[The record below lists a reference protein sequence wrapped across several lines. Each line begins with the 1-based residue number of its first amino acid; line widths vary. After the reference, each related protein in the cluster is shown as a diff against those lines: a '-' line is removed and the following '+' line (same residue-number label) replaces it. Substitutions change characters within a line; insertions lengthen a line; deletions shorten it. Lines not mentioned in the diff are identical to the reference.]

1 MGHVALKYWWMLG
14 FILFTGSCATLKP
27 LDPMLQQMVAQK
39 LMIDIR
45 YFCVE
50 HTDDKQCITPVKKL
64 PEELSQLI
72 ADTGIGGV
80 ILFAE
85 NLQNIPQMVSLNKEL
100 QSAASSKG
108 HPALMIA
115 VDQEG
120 GRVMR
125 LPKHLGTGF
134 SGNMAIGATADK
146 HGTFFATQSG
156 TIIGKEL
163 AALGINVNFAPTVDV
178 NVNPENPVIN
188 VRSYGESAQQVAELG
203 LAQANAMQAQGVIA
217 TLKHFP
223 GHGDTSVDSHT
234 GLPWV
239 EHDIDTITD
248 VDLKP
253 FQHAIDNGD
262 PSMIMTA
269 HIQYPQLDNTEFAAK
284 DGSSTILPATMSRK
298 ILTEHLRQKMGFK
311 GVIVTDA
318 LNMAG
323 IAHYYDQTEAVIQ
336 TFAAGADIALMPMPI
351 RSPKDFKKLKRL
363 IRDVAYSIQS
373 GRLNQQEMAQ
383 SVERIQQLRSKFKI
397 HELVPD
403 DVNKASAL
411 AKTILGNDEHRD
423 IEQKLAD
430 AAVVNIKNAGLF
442 PLSDKIR
449 NIHMN
454 MPDKAKCMA
463 LTLALKSRRNDL
475 SITCTSMVNATNS
488 NINLK
493 NDVYNADLVISADI
507 SPRQSLAELGGMD
520 DITSWQQRPSFEN
533 QSEMLLSLTQ
543 QAKALGKKTLFVSL
557 RAPYNVSE
565 YAPFADAILATFAY
579 NLRANSYI
587 DDYGRL
593 ITEYSGSSFNA
604 IADILTGKLIPT
616 GTLPVTIH

>member
-1 MGHVALKYWWMLG
+1 MWHLSRKYWWILG
-14 FILFTGSCATLKP
+14 FILFTVSCATKKP
-27 LDPMLQQMVAQK
+27 LDPKLPSLVAQK

-45 YFCVE
+45 YFCE
-50 HTDDKQCITPVKKL
+50 ELDDGERCTKPVTKL
-64 PEELSQLI
+64 PEALSKLI
-72 ADTGIGGV
+72 ADTGVGGV

-85 NLQNIPQMVSLNKEL
+85 NLQDIPQMVLLNKDL
-100 QSAASSKG
+100 QNAASSKG
-108 HPALMIA
+108 HPDLLIA

-146 HGTFFATQSG
+146 YGTFFATQSG
-156 TIIGKEL
+156 AIIGKEL

-203 LAQANAMQAQGVIA
+203 LAQANAMQAQGVMVA
-217 TLKHFP
+217 LKHFP

-234 GLPWV
+234 GLPRV
-239 EHDIDTITD
+239 DHDIDTITN

-253 FQHAIDNGD
+253 FQHAIDKGD
-262 PSMIMTA
+262 PAMIMTA
-269 HIQYPQLDNTEFAAK
+269 HIQYPQLDNTEFASK

-323 IAHYYDQTEAVIQ
+323 IALYYDQTEAVIQ
-336 TFAAGADIALMPMPI
+336 TFDAGADIALMPMPI
-351 RSPKDFKKLKRL
+351 RSSKDFKKLKRL
-363 IRDVAYSIQS
+363 IRNVAYAIQS
-373 GRLNQQEMAQ
+373 GRLNQQEVVQ
-383 SVERIQQLRSKFKI
+383 SVNRIQQLRSDFKI
-397 HELVPD
+397 QNLIPD
-403 DVNKASAL
+403 DVNMASDIA
-411 AKTILGNDEHRD
+411 TMILGNNEHRD

-430 AAVVNIKNAGLF
+430 AAVVNIKNEGVF
-442 PLSDKIR
+442 PLSKNIK

-454 MPDKAKCMA
+454 MPDNTKCMA
-463 LTLALKSRRNDL
+463 LTFALKSRRTDL
-475 SITCTSMVNATNS
+475 SISCTSMVSATNRS
-488 NINLK
+488 LMNDINK
-493 NDVYNADLVISADI
+493 ADLVISADI
-507 SPRQSLAELGGMD
+507 SPRQSMAELGGMD
-520 DITSWQQRPSFEN
+520 DIKRWQQRPSSEN
-533 QSEMLLSLTQ
+533 QTERLLALTQ

-565 YAPFADAILATFAY
+565 YAPFADAIIATFAY
-579 NLRANSYI
+579 NLHANSYI
-587 DDYGRL
+587 DDYGRR
-593 ITEYSGSSFNA
+593 ITEYGGSSFNA
-604 IADILTGKLIPT
+604 IADILTGKLTPT
-616 GTLPVTIH
+616 GKLPVTIH

>member
-1 MGHVALKYWWMLG
+1 MLG
-14 FILFTGSCATLKP
+14 LILFTVSCATVKP
-27 LDPMLQQMVAQK
+27 LDPKLHYQVAQK

-45 YFCVE
+45 YFCDE
-50 HTDDKQCITPVKKL
+50 LAEGKRCTTPVTKL
-64 PEELSQLI
+64 PEELANLI
-72 ADTGIGGV
+72 ADTGVGGV

-85 NLQNIPQMVSLNKEL
+85 NLHDIPQMVRLNKDL
-100 QSAASSKG
+100 QSAARSKG
-108 HPALMIA
+108 HPALLIA

-134 SGNMAIGATADK
+134 SGNMAIGATAEK
-146 HGTFFATQSG
+146 HGTYFATQSG
-156 TIIGKEL
+156 AIIGKEL

-178 NVNPENPVIN
+178 NINPENPVIN
-188 VRSYGESAQQVAELG
+188 VRSFGESPQQVAELG
-203 LAQANAMQAQGVIA
+203 LAQANAMQAQGVIVA
-217 TLKHFP
+217 LKHFP
-223 GHGDTSVDSHT
+223 GHGDTNVDSHT
-234 GLPWV
+234 GLPRV
-239 EHDIDTITD
+239 DHDLETISE

-253 FQHAIDNGD
+253 FQHAIDHGNPG
-262 PSMIMTA
+262 MIMTA
-269 HIQYPQLDNTEFAAK
+269 HIQYPQLDDTEFEAK

-298 ILTEHLRQKMGFK
+298 ILTEHLRQRMKFN

-383 SVERIQQLRSKFKI
+383 SVTRIQELRNNFKI
-397 HELVPD
+397 QNLIPT
-403 DVNKASAL
+403 DVNNASDQA
-411 AKTILGNDEHRD
+411 AIILGNDEHRA

-430 AAVVNIKNAGLF
+430 AAVVSIKNGGVF
-442 PLSDKIR
+442 PLSQEIK

-454 MPDKAKCMA
+454 MPDKTKCMA
-463 LTLALKSRRNDL
+463 LTLALKTRRPDL
-475 SITCTSMVNATNS
+475 SISCTSMVTAANS
-488 NINLK
+488 SVMSDFN
-493 NDVYNADLVISADI
+493 NADLVISADI
-507 SPRQSLAELGGMD
+507 SPRQSMVELGGMD
-520 DITSWQQRPSFEN
+520 DINRWQERPTSKN
-533 QSEMLLSLTQ
+533 QSEMLLSLAQ
-543 QAKALGKKTLFVSL
+543 QAKQLGKKSLFISL

-565 YAPFADAILATFAY
+565 YAPYADAILATFAY
-579 NLRANSYI
+579 NLHANSYV

-593 ITEYSGSSFNA
+593 VTEYGGASFNS
-604 IADILTGKLIPT
+604 IADILTGKLTPT
-616 GTLPVTIH
+616 GKLPVTIN